1 MAQEER
7 VAELSRTTKETDI
20 SLSLDI
26 DGTGK
31 TSIDTGVAFFDHMLD
46 AFGRH
51 GLFDLN
57 VKAEGDIEVD
67 AHHTVEDVGIVLG
80 KAFAQAMGEKR
91 GITRFASQYLPMDET
106 LVLAASSSAANP
118 QSSQ

>member
-31 TSIDTGVAFFDHMLD
+31 TSIDTA
-46 AFGRH
+46 
-51 GLFDLN
+51 
-57 VKAEGDIEVD
+57 
-67 AHHTVEDVGIVLG
+67 
-80 KAFAQAMGEKR
+80 
-91 GITRFASQYLPMDET
+91 LPFLTTCLMH
-106 LVLAASSSAANP
+106 SAVMAC
-118 QSSQ
+118 SI

>member
-31 TSIDTGVAFFDHMLD
+31 TSIDTGVAFLTTCLMH
-46 AFGRH
+46 
-51 GLFDLN
+51 
-57 VKAEGDIEVD
+57 
-67 AHHTVEDVGIVLG
+67 
-80 KAFAQAMGEKR
+80 
-91 GITRFASQYLPMDET
+91 
-106 LVLAASSSAANP
+106 SAVMAC
-118 QSSQ
+118 SI